1 MSIYRIVL
9 DVRNTRGRI
18 PARRVRLDITAESP
32 TAAIATIN
40 TVWTSRDGSE
50 VNTSGVRFGYAYP
63 EWSVVSK
70 RKVGAAVAE

>member
-1 MSIYRIVL
+1 MTIYRIVL
-9 DVRNTRGRI
+9 DVRNSRGRI
-18 PARRVRLDITAESP
+18 PARRVKLDITGTSP
-32 TAAIATIN
+32 SDALSRID

-70 RKVGAAVAE
+70 RKVGTVAE